1 MNAKANNA
9 ALVSLIADPDQ
20 TNVTGDPYG
29 KVLANIH
36 KVFDGEMDPTA
47 FEEHA
52 RSVFATKA
60 YIIFTMDKLIAALLK
75 HVSPYFTLFQVLTF
89 GGMLLKT
96 NI

>member
-1 MNAKANNA
+1 MLNIDDIY
-9 ALVSLIADPDQ
+9 VSIIADPEQ
-20 TNVTGDPYG
+20 TNATGDPYG

-75 HVSPYFTLFQVLTF
+75 HVSPLF
-89 GGMLLKT
+89 G
-96 NI
+96 ICS